1 MALADA
7 LRKPT
12 QTVLTHLDLI
22 NVGTAD
28 DGMTA
33 LSSLVYQGRF
43 EQLQL
48 NLSENRA
55 ITTQGIV
62 ALARAIETRGLPNL
76 ND

>member
-22 NVGTAD
+22 NVGR
-28 DGMTA
+28 

-62 ALARAIETRGLPNL
+62 ALARAIETRGLPKL

>member
-1 MALADA
+1 VALADA

-22 NVGTAD
+22 NVGR
-28 DGMTA
+28 

-62 ALARAIETRGLPNL
+62 ALARAIETRGLPKL